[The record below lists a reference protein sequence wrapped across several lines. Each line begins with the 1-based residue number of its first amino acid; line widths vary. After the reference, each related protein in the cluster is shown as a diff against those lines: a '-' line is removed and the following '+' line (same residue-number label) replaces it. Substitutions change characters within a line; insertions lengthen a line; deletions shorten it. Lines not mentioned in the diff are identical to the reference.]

1 MEYMKRNVA
10 IFRVL
15 DLWKE
20 KKRILK
26 INLVL
31 NRNNFKFQNIIKD
44 ILIDVLNFFPLPSK
58 SPNVEREQE

>member
-44 ILIDVLNFFPLPSK
+44 ILIPSK